1 MKLNDEEKIKCCC
14 IIKMSE
20 LFKSIHYLRISNR
33 GTAVNV
39 IVPNHRFSV
48 NLPPALRSLG
58 RSRITVHDSL
68 INLETVTELNGV
80 MEIYATSNIPIGASI
95 DTECYSGGNFDGQQ
109 YNKLVTFQTDSNQY
123 DNRLRSNS
131 FLEFDCTSIPERIE
145 WALWERS
152 GTGATIAPVAQ
163 ANAYNFI
170 TLKIQVYK

>member
-1 MKLNDEEKIKCCC
+1 MLLYSKS
-14 IIKMSE
+14 MSE
-20 LFKSIHYLRISNR
+20 FKSTHYLRFSNR
-33 GTAVNV
+33 GTAVNE

-68 INLETVTELNGV
+68 INLETVAELNGV

-109 YNKLVTFQTDSNQY
+109 FNKLVTFQTDSNQY

-145 WALWERS
+145 WALWKRS
-152 GTGATIAPVAQ
+152 GTGITIEPVAQ
-163 ANAYNFI
+163 PNAYFFC
-170 TLKIQVYK
+170 TLKIEVYK